1 MTLTGSGMSV
11 NRDTAR
17 HMVQHEG
24 ETFYFCC
31 AGCKDK
37 FDKQPDKYGSV
48 PKVWTQFEQSGASA
62 KRCLGVDIN
71 ILLVTTKAQ

>member
-24 ETFYFCC
+24 KTFYFCC

-48 PKVWTQFEQSGASA
+48 PKV
-62 KRCLGVDIN
+62 
-71 ILLVTTKAQ
+71 